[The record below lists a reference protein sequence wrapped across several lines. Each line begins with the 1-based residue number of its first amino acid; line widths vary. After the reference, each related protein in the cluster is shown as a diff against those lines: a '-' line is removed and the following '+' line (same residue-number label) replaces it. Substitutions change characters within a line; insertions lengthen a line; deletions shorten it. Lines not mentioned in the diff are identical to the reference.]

1 MQVSVAGVVV
11 CCVLLIGGW
20 YLRSP
25 LIVPLLGSLA
35 FGSTAI
41 VTLEFLGGAS
51 PLIFTAFALI
61 LIAAASARKSTFQ
74 DFCAV
79 LASHRSSWIVCVI
92 PLYALASAVILP
104 RLFAGQ
110 TTIFV
115 PARTSG
121 QVFEV
126 PLQPV
131 TGNITQLGYFSLA
144 VLTFIALSILLRR
157 DRYLEGVRR
166 GLFALAI
173 VHASLGVVDL
183 AGKLVGGGDFLSS
196 LRTANYAL
204 LTDVSEAGFW
214 RIVGGYSEASAYGG
228 ATLAYLAFTY
238 VYWRVTNSRPALFL
252 TLVLCVLLV
261 LSTSSTAYLGGVVL
275 AVVVILCTMHSAVRG
290 RLLSQDVVMLGLV
303 IFCMTLGL
311 FLYLQNEHLFESFAQ
326 LLESAIVNKSLSA
339 SAQERMYWNY
349 KSLQSFFDTAGL
361 GIGFGSSRS
370 SSWPVAVISQIG
382 LAGALMFA
390 VLVATLFGGFNQKN
404 ASVSNVT
411 FIALG
416 RSARAGAFATL
427 GAATIAGG
435 GADPGLLFFVFLA
448 TVLACRDRLSGEVSR
463 VRYRWFSAPAL
474 NAYPAT
480 ETSRRSS

>member
-1 MQVSVAGVVV
+1 MQISVAGVIV

-20 YLRSP
+20 HLRSP
-25 LIVPLLGSLA
+25 LIVPLLASFA

-51 PLIFTAFALI
+51 PLIFTVFALI
-61 LIAAASARKSTFQ
+61 LIAAVSTRKNTFHEL
-74 DFCAV
+74 CTV
-79 LASHRSSWIVCVI
+79 LANHRSSWIVCVF

-144 VLTFIALSILLRR
+144 VITFLALSVLLRN

-173 VHASLGVVDL
+173 VHVALGGIDL
-183 AGKLVGGGDFLSS
+183 AGKLVGGSDFLSL

-228 ATLAYLAFTY
+228 ATLAYLAFAY
-238 VYWRVTNSRPALFL
+238 VYWRVTNSRAALFL

-261 LSTSSTAYLGGVVL
+261 LSTSSTAYAGGAVL
-275 AVVVILCTMHSAVRG
+275 AVIVILCTLYSAARG
-290 RLLSQDVVMLGLV
+290 RLLSQDIVMLVLV
-303 IFCMTLGL
+303 TSCVTLGL
-311 FLYLQNEHLFESFAQ
+311 LLYFHYEHLFESFAQ
-326 LLESAIVNKSLSA
+326 LLESAVVNKSLSA

-349 KSLQSFFDTAGL
+349 RSIQSFFDTGGL

-390 VLVATLFGGFNQKN
+390 VLVGTLFGGFSDKN
-404 ASVSNVT
+404 AKLSDLK

-416 RSARAGAFATL
+416 RSARAAALATL

-435 GADPGLLFFVFLA
+435 GADPGLFFFVCLA
-448 TVLACRDRLSGEVSR
+448 TVLACRDHLSGEVSR
-463 VRYRWFSAPAL
+463 IRHPRFSAPAVD
-474 NAYPAT
+474 AYPAT
-480 ETSRRSS
+480 GPAGRSS